1 MNIRDFYAQYGGN
14 TRKINDVMRQ
24 WQLVELDG
32 LLRTLRN
39 QHDQLIGSAVI
50 VGDAIHG
57 GTLLDDLPR
66 DLKDAFFGLMHEK
79 ADTYR
84 EMREI
89 LLDHMHADNGGF
101 LPLGDRHVVGFINY
115 LKGRIGENLFQHHV
129 GSAATLAEL
138 VNQEGWDVSVRQAD
152 GLQHYVQVKL
162 YDKPYGVVRHMLK
175 VQRKIAAQ
183 TITGIDHHTPVDHI
197 YFAVPEDIKGEV
209 LRLAE
214 KHDGLSS
221 MIYEK
226 SIPIDAHSAKGIVA
240 EGMSNI
246 GPDQLNHFFGELLCG
261 AVAAGSL
268 HAVVNGF
275 LWYKGSK
282 EFSAAFAGA
291 TASTAIST
299 TGVGMGLAAEMLGHT
314 VMLSSA
320 VGIGTRLLL
329 GRMARSRWNFAE
341 FLERSI
347 SETDSRLAALQP
359 AMG

>member
-1 MNIRDFYAQYGGN
+1 
-14 TRKINDVMRQ
+14 
-24 WQLVELDG
+24 
-32 LLRTLRN
+32 
-39 QHDQLIGSAVI
+39 
-50 VGDAIHG
+50 
-57 GTLLDDLPR
+57 
-66 DLKDAFFGLMHEK
+66 
-79 ADTYR
+79 
-84 EMREI
+84 
-89 LLDHMHADNGGF
+89 
-101 LPLGDRHVVGFINY
+101 
-115 LKGRIGENLFQHHV
+115 
-129 GSAATLAEL
+129 
-138 VNQEGWDVSVRQAD
+138 
-152 GLQHYVQVKL
+152 
-162 YDKPYGVVRHMLK
+162 
-175 VQRKIAAQ
+175 
-183 TITGIDHHTPVDHI
+183 
-197 YFAVPEDIKGEV
+197 
-209 LRLAE
+209 
-214 KHDGLSS
+214 
-221 MIYEK
+221 
-226 SIPIDAHSAKGIVA
+226 
-240 EGMSNI
+240 MSNI